1 MKNTEYLSK
10 LVTSKF
16 FILFCTK
23 KKNRIIRGKSSR
35 FIPKILNPKLGGIN
49 IEMEIAKPIFF
60 AFKFCNF
67 IPSNTVGPAGLEPA
81 TDGL

>member
-1 MKNTEYLSK
+1 M
-10 LVTSKF
+10 
-16 FILFCTK
+16 
-23 KKNRIIRGKSSR
+23 RGKSSR
-35 FIPKILNPKLGGIN
+35 FIPKILNPKFGGIN

>member
-1 MKNTEYLSK
+1 MSDLLKF
-10 LVTSKF
+10 KF
-16 FILFCTK
+16 FIFPTTK
-23 KKNRIIRGKSSR
+23 NKNKIISGKSSR